1 MVEAAVKTLLSCLL
15 CCTQASIQISGSP
28 WPISVGWPV
37 IPSSSWIMS
46 SLSSCLL
53 QSSKVSCKWQPRH
66 EADSPGMSFYF
77 LHASKRKY
85 NISVSYVSVFG
96 DLVHIYISL
105 EVQIFPY
112 IMCYEKCLA
121 HFHVKGLCHCP
132 DFSHRAPWKLSECRH
147 QTCPY
152 LWGGAA
158 FPYPS
163 LVLTGISSLRRKG
176 SGKMCCKEEVYISLS
191 EAVSKRNPLQVYP
204 DCAVPRWYTFI
215 ITPHI
220 SSKDRNAPINKCI
233 K

>member
-28 WPISVGWPV
+28 WPISVGWPM

-176 SGKMCCKEEVYISLS
+176 SGKMCLQRGSVYFTWWSCEQKKPIASL
-191 EAVSKRNPLQVYP
+191 
-204 DCAVPRWYTFI
+204 PRLRCSQMLHIYYY
-215 ITPHI
+215 TPHI
-220 SSKDRNAPINKCI
+220 FQRQKCTNKQMY
-233 K
+233 